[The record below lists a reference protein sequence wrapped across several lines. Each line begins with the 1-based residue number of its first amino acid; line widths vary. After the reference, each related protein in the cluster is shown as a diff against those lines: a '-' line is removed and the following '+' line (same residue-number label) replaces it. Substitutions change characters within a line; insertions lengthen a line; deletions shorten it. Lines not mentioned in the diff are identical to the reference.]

1 MAIGGGHD
9 GKTRLLGSAPEK
21 VTVLRR
27 LNVRPDSPEAILF
40 VDAYAFLGIPYCTS
54 KFLLV

>member
-1 MAIGGGHD
+1 MATGGGHD

-40 VDAYAFLGIPYCTS
+40 VDAYAFLGDS
-54 KFLLV
+54 LLYF